1 MIMKLP
7 VYLRQ
12 SWQIM
17 LKDRQYSLIYII
29 GVALSMAV
37 VTVFLMLV
45 TMMVGD
51 VYPEKHRGRILV
63 LDRVVYENPSEDYFN
78 ASNVPA
84 DLARFIKESQLDG
97 TDAVSLVKRS
107 SATVPVMVRD
117 KSVLYAG
124 ARYVDEDFW
133 KVFDFDFLAGRPF
146 SVEDTAGPEAVISST
161 LAQRCFGTDEAV
173 GRVLTVS
180 GQPVTVRGVVRDVS
194 VMAMETDAEIWL
206 TMDMSEP
213 KLAECILFS
222 AVSRRQVKDVQAA
235 VREVLEQYNDLQ
247 DNGSMRVL
255 QDEMIP
261 ESIQMQSVGSLGSF
275 ISTVIVVL
283 ILILI
288 IPAVNLCGMVSSSLS
303 ERFSEFGVRKSYG
316 APFQAMSVQIFS
328 ENLLLTLI
336 GGVLGYLIS
345 FALFD
350 SISFYFSE
358 AVIGF
363 GAGGAAKDVDLVYP
377 AEPFFRPGIYLL
389 IFAAVVLLNT
399 FASVQPVMKVLRKGS
414 VSLLRD
420 NDASAPS
427 RRCRGLWLVIEA
439 SLVVAIGWL
448 AGNPVLMNAM
458 RRCIVPMGWEP
469 DRVVSLPVISLAASD
484 AASASGESPDEKLQA
499 DFRRIGQSIASL
511 DGVESMTPST
521 QNFPGNMLCPSLQ
534 VFKDTL
540 KRFNA
545 TCYTAGYGSDFM
557 DVFGIKTV
565 IPDGNTSRTAG
576 SLGSIVISEDL
587 AAEFFPEDSPV
598 GKTLYV
604 ADWGGEPV
612 RKTVTGVMARQKRN
626 AVYLP
631 EPAIVL
637 SIPEFPSEDIR
648 QSRCCWHVRVSKGTD
663 VRKFIEELDSYMA
676 EQGLFGEL
684 SVGDA
689 YLLRDDIERIPKL
702 SRTPNL
708 IILCYLLL
716 NLVLGALSHYMLQTR
731 RRIDEYGVRIAM
743 GSSPGRL
750 RRNTVAGSIGLST
763 LAVGI
768 GLLVVFNVRM
778 LRQIHYD
785 YSYLPEATLAPWPIL
800 TSPFLSALMV
810 TLVVAAVI
818 FVVNALA
825 ALVSVWKVSGM
836 RPSEALREE

>member
-1 MIMKLP
+1 MKLP

-45 TMMVGD
+45 TMMVGG
-51 VYPEKHRGRILV
+51 VYPEKHRGCILV
-63 LDRVVYENPSEDYFN
+63 LDRVIYENPSEDYFN
-78 ASNVPA
+78 ASIVPA

-97 TDAVSLVKRS
+97 TDAVSLVKRP

-124 ARYVDEDFW
+124 ARYVDGDFW

-194 VMAMETDAEIWL
+194 VMAIETDAEIWL
-206 TMDMSEP
+206 TMDAAYPRMSEQ
-213 KLAECILFS
+213 ILFS
-222 AVSRRQVKDVQAA
+222 AVSRRHIPEVLDAVKAA
-235 VREVLEQYNDLQ
+235 LEQYNSLQ
-247 DNGSMRVL
+247 TDESMRILPDDMV
-255 QDEMIP
+255 P
-261 ESIQMQSVGSLGSF
+261 ESIQRRQTGSLGQF
-275 ISTVIVVL
+275 ISNISLIVVI
-283 ILILI
+283 ILL
-288 IPAVNLCGMVSSSLS
+288 IPAVNLCGMVSSSLR
-303 ERFSEFGVRKSYG
+303 ERLSEFGVRKSYG
-316 APFQAMSVQIFS
+316 APFRAMFFQIFS
-328 ENLLLTLI
+328 ENMLLTLI
-336 GGVLGYLIS
+336 GGFLGYLLS
-345 FALFD
+345 FMLFD
-350 SISFYFSE
+350 SISFYFTE
-358 AVIGF
+358 AAVGL
-363 GAGGAAKDVDLVYP
+363 GAGSVRNVDLIYP

-484 AASASGESPDEKLQA
+484 AVSASGESPDEKLQA

-521 QNFPGNMLCPSLQ
+521 QNFPGNMLCSSLQ
-534 VFKDTL
+534 VFMDTL

-545 TCYTAGYGSDFM
+545 ACYTAGYGSDFM

-565 IPDGNTSRTAG
+565 ISDGNTSRTAG

-612 RKTVTGVMARQKRN
+612 RKTVSGVMARQKRN

-637 SIPEFPSEDIR
+637 SIPEFSSEDIR

-702 SRTPNL
+702 SRTPSL

-750 RRNTVAGSIGLST
+750 RRNTVAGSIGLSA

-810 TLVVAAVI
+810 TLVVAAVV

>member
-1 MIMKLP
+1 
-7 VYLRQ
+7 
-12 SWQIM
+12 M
-17 LKDRQYSLIYII
+17 LKDRQYSLIYVV

-194 VMAMETDAEIWL
+194 VMAIETDAEIWL
-206 TMDMSEP
+206 TMDAAYPRMSEQ
-213 KLAECILFS
+213 ILFS
-222 AVSRRQVKDVQAA
+222 AVSRRHIPEVLDAVKAA
-235 VREVLEQYNDLQ
+235 LEQYNNLQ
-247 DNGSMRVL
+247 TDESMRIL
-255 QDEMIP
+255 PDDMLP
-261 ESIQMQSVGSLGSF
+261 ESIQKRQTGSLGQF
-275 ISTVIVVL
+275 ISNISLIVVI
-283 ILILI
+283 ILL
-288 IPAVNLCGMVSSSLS
+288 IPAVNLCGMVSSSLR
-303 ERFSEFGVRKSYG
+303 ERLSEFGVRKSYG
-316 APFQAMSVQIFS
+316 APFRAMFFQIFS
-328 ENLLLTLI
+328 ENMLLTLI
-336 GGVLGYLIS
+336 GGFLGYLLS
-345 FALFD
+345 FMLFD
-350 SISFYFSE
+350 SISFYFTE
-358 AVIGF
+358 AVVGL
-363 GAGGAAKDVDLVYP
+363 GAGSVRNVDLIYP

-389 IFAAVVLLNT
+389 IFAALVLLNT

-420 NDASAPS
+420 NDVSAPS

-458 RRCIVPMGWEP
+458 CRCIVPMGWEP

-521 QNFPGNMLCPSLQ
+521 QNFPGNMLCSSLQ
-534 VFKDTL
+534 VFTDTL

-545 TCYTAGYGSDFM
+545 SCYTAGYGSDFM

-565 IPDGNTSRTAG
+565 ISDGNTSRTAG

-587 AAEFFPEDSPV
+587 AEEFFPEGNPV
-598 GKTLYV
+598 GKSLYV

-612 RKTVTGVMARQKRN
+612 RKTVSGVMFRQKPHAPVYIPQP
-626 AVYLP
+626 AV
-631 EPAIVL
+631 VV
-637 SIPEFPSEDIR
+637 SVREFPVDNIR
-648 QSRCCWHVRVSKGTD
+648 LGGCCWHVRVSKGTD
-663 VRKFIEELDSYMA
+663 MRKFIQTLDSRMA
-676 EQGLFGEL
+676 EHGLFGEL
-684 SVGDA
+684 AAGGA
-689 YLLRDDIERIPKL
+689 YSLRDEIERIPKI
-702 SRTPNL
+702 SRAVPL
-708 IILCYLLL
+708 IVLCYLLL
-716 NLVLGALSHYMLQTR
+716 NLILGALSHYMLQTR
-731 RRIDEYGVRIAM
+731 RRIDEFGVRIAM

-750 RRNTVAGSIGLST
+750 RRDIVTGSLCLSA
-763 LAVGI
+763 LSVGI
-768 GLLVVFNVRM
+768 GLLVVFNMRM
-778 LRQIHYD
+778 LRQIQYD
-785 YSYLPEATLAPWPIL
+785 YSYMPEATLAPWPVL

-810 TLVVAAVI
+810 TLVVAAVV
-818 FVVNALA
+818 FAVNALA
-825 ALVSVWKVSGM
+825 ALVSVWKVSRM
-836 RPSEALREE
+836 RPSDALREE

>member
-1 MIMKLP
+1 M
-7 VYLRQ
+7 
-12 SWQIM
+12 
-17 LKDRQYSLIYII
+17 
-29 GVALSMAV
+29 
-37 VTVFLMLV
+37 
-45 TMMVGD
+45 
-51 VYPEKHRGRILV
+51 
-63 LDRVVYENPSEDYFN
+63 
-78 ASNVPA
+78 
-84 DLARFIKESQLDG
+84 
-97 TDAVSLVKRS
+97 
-107 SATVPVMVRD
+107 
-117 KSVLYAG
+117 
-124 ARYVDEDFW
+124 
-133 KVFDFDFLAGRPF
+133 
-146 SVEDTAGPEAVISST
+146 
-161 LAQRCFGTDEAV
+161 
-173 GRVLTVS
+173 
-180 GQPVTVRGVVRDVS
+180 
-194 VMAMETDAEIWL
+194 
-206 TMDMSEP
+206 
-213 KLAECILFS
+213 
-222 AVSRRQVKDVQAA
+222 
-235 VREVLEQYNDLQ
+235 
-247 DNGSMRVL
+247 
-255 QDEMIP
+255 
-261 ESIQMQSVGSLGSF
+261 
-275 ISTVIVVL
+275 
-283 ILILI
+283 
-288 IPAVNLCGMVSSSLS
+288 
-303 ERFSEFGVRKSYG
+303 
-316 APFQAMSVQIFS
+316 
-328 ENLLLTLI
+328 
-336 GGVLGYLIS
+336 
-345 FALFD
+345 
-350 SISFYFSE
+350 
-358 AVIGF
+358 
-363 GAGGAAKDVDLVYP
+363 
-377 AEPFFRPGIYLL
+377 
-389 IFAAVVLLNT
+389 
-399 FASVQPVMKVLRKGS
+399 
-414 VSLLRD
+414 
-420 NDASAPS
+420 
-427 RRCRGLWLVIEA
+427 IEA

-458 RRCIVPMGWEP
+458 CRCIVPMGWEP
-469 DRVVSLPVISLAASD
+469 DRVVSLPVISLGASD

-521 QNFPGNMLCPSLQ
+521 QNFPGNMLCSSLQ
-534 VFKDTL
+534 VFTDTL

-545 TCYTAGYGSDFM
+545 SCYTAGYGSDFM

-565 IPDGNTSRTAG
+565 ISDGNTSRTAG

-612 RKTVTGVMARQKRN
+612 RKTVTGVMARQKRK

-631 EPAIVL
+631 GPAIVL
-637 SIPEFPSEDIR
+637 SIPEFSSEDIR

-702 SRTPNL
+702 SRTPKL

-731 RRIDEYGVRIAM
+731 RRIDEYCVRIAM

-810 TLVVAAVI
+810 TLAVAAVI

-825 ALVSVWKVSGM
+825 ALVSVWKVSRT
-836 RPSEALREE
+836 RPSEILREE